1 MEKSAVEEGWVG
13 GGGMCGGWGW
23 GAASVGV
30 WVRLIKKA
38 GGSGREPGEE
48 KRCHWNHTEA
58 AFDRLATYQS
68 WTAN

>member
-1 MEKSAVEEGWVG
+1 MEKSVVEEGWVG
-13 GGGMCGGWGW
+13 GWVGWGG

-58 AFDRLATYQS
+58 AFDRLATSQS